1 MNDGEGAAPRP
12 ASGADVPAEGPRV
25 DPVPEAR
32 EVARE
37 RVNASDTL
45 ADGEWHRLHPAT
57 PLLRGGIAFLAILGI
72 VIANLRERLVE
83 LFVPQFSG
91 GTRYDGE
98 DYDPLTYTLSHGYL
112 GWVLLALA
120 VGLIV
125 VIGIFFLSW
134 RMHSFRVTDEA
145 VEVRSGV
152 LFRTHR
158 KAKLDRVQGVGLSKP
173 FLPRLFGAA
182 RLDVNVAGQSADVKL
197 EYLST
202 RPAEQ
207 LRRDVLTLASGARL
221 AEGVAPLPGAGP
233 VTPALPTDGLITRH
247 VIDRANDFLSP
258 ELPADQAPPE
268 SIVRIPVGRLVAS
281 TIVNGGTLFVLAVVV
296 GGIVLLVNGNGWV
309 LLTLIP
315 ALLGIGSYYWSTI
328 TKSLRY
334 SIAGTPSGVRIGFG
348 LLSTSNDTLP
358 PGRVHAVMI
367 SQPLMWRPFGWWQVK
382 INKAG
387 LSLEAVAG
395 GKGNTTV
402 LPVGTLRDATAV
414 VQLMLEGADVDST
427 FEQVEAAVMRPG
439 ESGFVLAPRRARWI
453 DPIAWRRTG
462 YALRPTLLLFRS
474 GVLWRKL
481 VILPLARIQSVQI
494 SQGPLERMLRL
505 ASARVHT
512 VAGPVTPTLPTI
524 AKDEA
529 TRLFEHAST
538 AAVRAAANDHSH
550 RWAVN
555 R

>member
-1 MNDGEGAAPRP
+1 
-12 ASGADVPAEGPRV
+12 
-25 DPVPEAR
+25 
-32 EVARE
+32 
-37 RVNASDTL
+37 
-45 ADGEWHRLHPAT
+45 LHPAT
-57 PLLRGGIAFLAILGI
+57 PLLRGGIAFIAILGV
-72 VIANLRERLVE
+72 VIANLRERFVE
-83 LFVPQFSG
+83 LFLPQFG
-91 GTRYDGE
+91 PELRYGEE
-98 DYDPLTYTLSHGYL
+98 DYDPLTYTLDHGYL

-120 VGLIV
+120 VGLVLIV
-125 VIGIFFLSW
+125 GGFFLSW

-145 VEVRSGV
+145 VEVRSGI

-202 RPAEQ
+202 APAEK

-221 AEGVAPLPGAGP
+221 AEGEPPLPGAGP
-233 VTPALPTDGLITRH
+233 AGVASAADGAITRH
-247 VIDRANDFLSP
+247 VIERANDFLSP
-258 ELPADQAPPE
+258 ELPEDQAPPE
-268 SIVRIPVGRLVAS
+268 SIVRIPVGRLIGS
-281 TIVNGGTLFVLAVVV
+281 TIVNEGTIFVLALLVV
-296 GGIVLLVNGNGWV
+296 GGVMLANGSTWV
-309 LLTLIP
+309 LFTLIP
-315 ALLGIGSYYWSTI
+315 ALLGIGSYYWTAI

-358 PGRVHAVMI
+358 PGRVHAVQL
-367 SQPLMWRPFGWWQVK
+367 SQPLLWRPFGWWQVK

-387 LSLEAVAG
+387 LSAEAAMG

-414 VQLMLEGADVDST
+414 VQLMLQGADVDST
-427 FEQVEAAVMRPG
+427 YEQVEAAVARPG
-439 ESGFVLAPRRARWI
+439 ESGFVLSPRRARFL

-462 YALRPTLLLFRS
+462 YALRPNLLVFRT

-481 VILPLARIQSVQI
+481 VILPLARIQSIQI
-494 SQGPLERMLRL
+494 SQGPVERMFRL
-505 ASARVHT
+505 SSARVHT
-512 VAGPVTPTLPTI
+512 VIGPVVPRLPSM

-529 TRLFEHAST
+529 AALFERASI
-538 AAVRAAANDHSH
+538 AAVRAAHEDHSH
-550 RWAVN
+550 RWAVES